1 MNLEIGRNTKQTV
14 RGIVTCDLEGRIETF
29 DQGAQTLFG
38 YAPEE
43 LIGRKR
49 VSIFSPG
56 MIVLGHVGRWLK
68 RAISDGEFSTK
79 TVFLRKDG
87 TPLAAQIRIMPTYR
101 RRNGSKQHSGYCG
114 LTTPLPDTVPDDV
127 MPRISWATRVLAWI
141 VITRAPFL
149 SATLTPVL
157 VASCWP
163 TSTRLLRCGSRRAA
177 GSVN

>member
-1 MNLEIGRNTKQTV
+1 MNVEIGRNTKQTV

-68 RAISDGEFSTK
+68 RARSEPYRITSTV
-79 TVFLRKDG
+79 TGLSRGFA
-87 TPLAAQIRIMPTYR
+87 PL
-101 RRNGSKQHSGYCG
+101 RRNRCRLNTRPRRGQ
-114 LTTPLPDTVPDDV
+114 
-127 MPRISWATRVLAWI
+127 RIS
-141 VITRAPFL
+141 
-149 SATLTPVL
+149 SN
-157 VASCWP
+157 S
-163 TSTRLLRCGSRRAA
+163 
-177 GSVN
+177 